1 MKINFDD
8 TTPTL
13 GLKFSDADE
22 DVDFNVNPETDESFS
37 PGFSEVTEVTT
48 DDHRKLINRDAENQH
63 PISSITGLSE
73 ELESKPGEALTN
85 LEIESLL
92 K

>member
-22 DVDFNVNPETDESFS
+22 DVDFNMTSETNESFS
-37 PGFSEVTEVTT
+37 PGFSEFTEVTT
-48 DDHRKLINRDAENQH
+48 DDHTKLINRDAENQH

-73 ELESKPGEALTN
+73 ELGSRPGEALTN